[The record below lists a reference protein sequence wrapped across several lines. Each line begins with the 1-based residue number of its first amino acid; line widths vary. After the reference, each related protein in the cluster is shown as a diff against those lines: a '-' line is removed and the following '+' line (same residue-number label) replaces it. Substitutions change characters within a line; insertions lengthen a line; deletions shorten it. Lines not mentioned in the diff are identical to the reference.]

1 MPKLRAALL
10 CLMTL
15 LLALVPGGCWDAH
28 EINTLS
34 LVSGIGVDAGQKPD
48 EYDVTVQIRKIA
60 ERETDPEKPFLLL
73 DATGSNVLEALEE
86 IRLINNRELYL
97 HQNEMIVICHDQASR
112 GIRPLLDVFLRFHE
126 TRMDVWVVISQCP
139 AKDILQIKLIQ
150 EPVSATALARMM
162 QGQADLSPKLAVNML
177 HVTEALLDASSALVV
192 PSVCLTDEMGVTKVF
207 INGSAVLVSDKLVGY
222 LERDETIGYA
232 LGTGPIHSGVLEVT
246 AENGDA
252 VLYVSDSNAS
262 LKTFWI
268 GDRVEADVSVRAT
281 LSIAE
286 ITGFEGESLDNV
298 FQILEKAAVEH
309 VVELISKAFEKSF
322 ALNADIFGIGNS
334 MGRADP
340 KLWEQIKPDWPDIYP
355 ETVLNISA
363 EGVLLES
370 GKISS
375 SLTMKGEE

>member
-10 CLMTL
+10 ILITLMF
-15 LLALVPGGCWDAH
+15 ALVPGGCWDSH

-34 LVSGIGVDAGQKPD
+34 LVSGIGVDAGQKPN
-48 EYDVTVQIRKIA
+48 EYDVTVQIRKITD
-60 ERETDPEKPFLLL
+60 REKEPETPFLLL
-73 DATGSNVLEALEE
+73 DATASNMLEALEE
-86 IRLINNRELYL
+86 IRLMNNRELYL
-97 HQNEMIVICHDQASR
+97 HQNEIIIICHEQAFR
-112 GIRPLLDVFLRFHE
+112 GIRPLLDVFLRYHE
-126 TRMDVWVVISQCP
+126 TRMDVWVVISMCP
-139 AKDILQIKLIQ
+139 AKDILEVKLVQ
-150 EPVSATALARMM
+150 EPISATALARMM
-162 QGQADLSPKLAVNML
+162 KDQADLSPKLAVNML
-177 HVTEALLDASSALVV
+177 HVTEALLDASTALVI
-192 PSVCLTDEMGVTKVF
+192 PAVCLSDEMGVTEIF
-207 INGSAVLVSDKLVGY
+207 IDGSAVLVSDKLAGY
-222 LERDETIGYA
+222 LDRDETLGYA
-232 LGTGPIHSGVLEVT
+232 LGAGPIHSGVVEIT
-246 AENGDA
+246 TENGSA
-252 VLYVSDSNAS
+252 VLYVSQSNAS
-262 LKTFWI
+262 LKTSWI
-268 GDRVEADVSVRAT
+268 GDRVQADVSVKAA

-322 ALNADIFGIGNS
+322 ALSADIFGIGNS
-334 MGRADP
+334 MGRTDP